1 MLCRDCI
8 LQNVIR
14 GKTEGEIEVTGR
26 RGRRRKQILDNVKEM
41 RGYRRMKGRSIR
53 SYSVEN
59 LFWTRLWTCLKT
71 DCELN

>member
-1 MLCRDCI
+1 MCRDCI

-14 GKTEGEIEVTGR
+14 GKIEGEIEVTGR